1 MLVADMTSVSF
12 WPAIFTVIRDFSMII
27 LEVLLGIS
35 FLLWFALA
43 IFLMWCAIGVT
54 ILRPGQKGA
63 IPVRA
68 PKVSIIVPARNEED
82 ALPAA
87 IESFIKL
94 DYPDYEVIVVD
105 DASTDGTGRIA
116 DEWSARPSGRAPV
129 RVIHNRELPDGW
141 TGKVHALSVAA
152 RVVTGEWILATD
164 ADMVF
169 HPEILKLAI
178 SLALEKDAQLV
189 SLIPEFE
196 LGGFWEKVI
205 LPAFTLLLSTLYPI
219 RLVNRPNFPRAL
231 AAGAFILMRRAD
243 FEALGGYAPLKDTV
257 VEDLRMAEHFKKHG
271 RRIFLAAS
279 RGLFHTRMYS
289 GLGELWEGLS
299 RSAFEGSGFSVV
311 KIVIGVMG
319 GILVGVLPWVSFV
332 VLLLLGAVSR
342 NSSSGGLALA
352 LAIATCVES
361 TLIYLPVMILLRVP
375 IPYVFTLPLA
385 AIFYMGVALNSMFK
399 SVFGSG
405 VPWKGRRY
413 HPPA

>member
-1 MLVADMTSVSF
+1 MF
-12 WPAIFTVIRDFSMII
+12 I
-27 LEVLLGIS
+27 LEVLLDVS

-43 IFLMWCAIGVT
+43 IFLVWCAKGTT
-54 ILRPGQKGA
+54 ILRPGQA
-63 IPVRA
+63 ARIPGHA
-68 PKVSIIVPARNEED
+68 PRVSIIVPARNEED

-87 IESFIKL
+87 LESFVEL

-116 DEWSARPSGRAPV
+116 DEWSARAGGRAPV
-129 RVIHNRELPDGW
+129 RVIHNRELPDDW

-152 RVVTGEWILATD
+152 RAVTGDWILATD

-196 LGGFWEKVI
+196 MGGFWEMVI
-205 LPAFTLLLSTLYPI
+205 LPAFTLLLSTLYPM

-243 FEALGGYAPLKDTV
+243 FEALGGYEPLKDTV
-257 VEDLRMAEHFKKHG
+257 VEDLRMAERFKKHG
-271 RRIFLAAS
+271 RRIYLAAT

-299 RSAFEGSGFSVV
+299 RSAFEGSGFSVA
-311 KIVIGVMG
+311 KIAG
-319 GILVGVLPWVSFV
+319 GIMVGTVVGVLPTVA
-332 VLLLLGAVSR
+332 LIALALGGAR
-342 NSSSGGLALA
+342 PGQSSPDEIALSLALA
-352 LAIATCVES
+352 TWVES
-361 TLIYLPVMILLRVP
+361 ALIYLPVMIFLRVP
-375 IPYVFTLPLA
+375 IYYVFTLPLA
-385 AIFYMGVALNSMFK
+385 AIFYMGVAVNSMFK